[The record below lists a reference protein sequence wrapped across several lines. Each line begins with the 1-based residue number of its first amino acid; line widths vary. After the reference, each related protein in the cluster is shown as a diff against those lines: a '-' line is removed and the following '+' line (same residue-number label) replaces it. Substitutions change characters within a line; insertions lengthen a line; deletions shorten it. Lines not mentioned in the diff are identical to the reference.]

1 MPVELNARPMVLN
14 FDDLTPTLGQRRI
27 RQVSPVGSDSAAG
40 SVIARERLTFQW
52 IQWASQAGESLA
64 DGGAWPE
71 LSSRAAFGGR
81 NSSRVS
87 TLTGGRVCQRELV
100 ALPVASGDGA
110 RKVGIRKW
118 KCLSVNSVDS
128 VPFRGISRVREVILA
143 SFSIGLVFA
152 NLASLASSTN
162 LASKEAGVRY

>member
-1 MPVELNARPMVLN
+1 MPVGQNATSMVLN
-14 FDDLTPTLGQRRI
+14 FDDLTRTTPTLGQRRI
-27 RQVSPVGSDSAAG
+27 QQVSPVGSDPAAG
-40 SVIARERLTFQW
+40 SVIARDRLTFQW

-71 LSSRAAFGGR
+71 PSSRAAFGGR

-143 SFSIGLVFA
+143 SFSVGLVFA
-152 NLASLASSTN
+152 NLASLASSTD
-162 LASKEAGVRY
+162 LAK

>member
-1 MPVELNARPMVLN
+1 MPVGQNARPVVLN
-14 FDDLTPTLGQRRI
+14 FDDLTPTTPTLGQWRI
-27 RQVSPVGSDSAAG
+27 QQVSPVGSAPAAG

-64 DGGAWPE
+64 DGGAWTEP
-71 LSSRAAFGGR
+71 SARAACSGR

-87 TLTGGRVCQRELV
+87 TLTGGRDCQRELV

-118 KCLSVNSVDS
+118 KCVSVDS
-128 VPFRGISRVREVILA
+128 VRFRGISRVREVILA
-143 SFSIGLVFA
+143 SFSVGLVFA
-152 NLASLASSTN
+152 NLASLASSTDF
-162 LASKEAGVRY
+162 ARWEVGVRY